1 MEGIEDMKKVFILES
16 KGEILGMLTHTEKTY
31 IEFQS
36 EVEEVMKEGNTDF
49 HTVKGI
55 LHGEEWIMCYLGMGF
70 FLHMKLN
77 HSFYR
82 EVGKELFVMEQKTK
96 RLWEI

>member
-1 MEGIEDMKKVFILES
+1 MPAYIKLRNKIKNNLEGIEDMKKVFILEN

-36 EVEEVMKEGNTDF
+36 EIEEITKEGSTDF

-55 LHGEEWIMCYLGMGF
+55 
-70 FLHMKLN
+70 
-77 HSFYR
+77 
-82 EVGKELFVMEQKTK
+82 
-96 RLWEI
+96 

>member
-1 MEGIEDMKKVFILES
+1 MKKVFILEN

-36 EVEEVMKEGNTDF
+36 EIEEITKENTDF

-55 LHGEEWIMCYLGMGF
+55 LTSLYGYELMEIVA
-70 FLHMKLN
+70 
-77 HSFYR
+77 SA
-82 EVGKELFVMEQKTK
+82 EVTK
-96 RLWEI
+96 RKGGF

>member
-1 MEGIEDMKKVFILES
+1 MPAYIKLRNKIKDLEGIEDMKKVFILES

-55 LHGEEWIMCYLGMGF
+55 LTSLYGYELMEIVA
-70 FLHMKLN
+70 
-77 HSFYR
+77 SA
-82 EVGKELFVMEQKTK
+82 EVTK
-96 RLWEI
+96 RKGGF